1 MKSEN
6 SPKETKQAQAI
17 EITVEELERKIA
29 PGISRN
35 HNETLV
41 QDHDIQLEI
50 EELEEKT
57 APGISVNH
65 NETFVRDASE

>member
-6 SPKETKQAQAI
+6 SQKETKKTQTI

-29 PGISRN
+29 PGITRN

-41 QDHDIQLEI
+41 RDADMKLEI
-50 EELEEKT
+50 EELEEKI
-57 APGISVNH
+57 APGRGMNH
-65 NETFVRDASE
+65 NETLVRDASE